1 MLSNLFF
8 RPRPLQTQVVLYI
21 PRDYPSAYTHIFP
34 GQYEVFLYG
43 AGGGGGGMDTGFYPN
58 APGQAGNPGQAIL
71 TSAFLS
77 IFPAAFIGAGGSAG
91 SNAPSLSG
99 GGNGEGSSVSLS
111 TDIVAWGGLGGNAGG
126 IGSTGNNPTPTGNG
140 GVGAYCVSS
149 VQCFP
154 SNVGL
159 SGTLILRLVG

>member
-21 PRDYPSAYTHIFP
+21 PSYYSSAYTHIFP
-34 GQYEVFLYG
+34 GQYEVILVG
-43 AGGGGGGMDTGFYPN
+43 AGGGGGGMDAGFYPN
-58 APGQAGNPGQAIL
+58 APGQAGNPGQTVS

-77 IFPAAFIGAGGSAG
+77 IFPVASIGRGGSAG

-99 GGNGEGSSVSLS
+99 GGNGGSSSVSLS
-111 TDIVAWGGLGGNAGG
+111 TNIVAQGGLGGNAGG
-126 IGSTGNNPTPTGNG
+126 IGNTGNNPTPTGNG
-140 GVGAYCVSS
+140 GTGAYCVSA

-154 SNVGL
+154 ADVGW